1 MKTSKFTTAGIIE
14 IMHDNPS
21 GITINH
27 NGRSVYVPGA
37 QTAGTAFQ
45 NISYQVSTARKIAEE
60 LNAPP
65 KILQEV
71 LATIGSAF
79 EDLHAQDSGRSHG
92 SVRLIFKQEK
102 SLSVV
107 RAMSNL
113 IYAGFSVRVFEVND
127 EIQVIVE
134 KR

>member
-1 MKTSKFTTAGIIE
+1 MRTSKFTTARIIE
-14 IMHDNPS
+14 LMHDNPN
-21 GITINH
+21 GITIIQ
-27 NGRSVYVPGA
+27 NGREVYVPGA
-37 QTAGTAFQ
+37 QTAGTGYQ

-65 KILQEV
+65 RIVQEV
-71 LATIGSAF
+71 LVTIGSAF
-79 EDLHAQDSGRSHG
+79 KDLHAQDSGPG
-92 SVRLIFKQEK
+92 PESVRLIFKQEH

-113 IYAGFSVRVFEVND
+113 IYAGFGVRVFEINE

-134 KR
+134 KK